1 MERSGAWIGA
11 GVNRHDNNSAA
22 IGTNRIIDYNSNTST
37 DSHELLAQTEARTK
51 LKRTREM
58 SKGKGGKETIRPP
71 SKKELSDASRQL
83 KKGHSSGG
91 RTMADAS
98 VAKREGVKRK

>member
-1 MERSGAWIGA
+1 
-11 GVNRHDNNSAA
+11 
-22 IGTNRIIDYNSNTST
+22 
-37 DSHELLAQTEARTK
+37 
-51 LKRTREM
+51 M